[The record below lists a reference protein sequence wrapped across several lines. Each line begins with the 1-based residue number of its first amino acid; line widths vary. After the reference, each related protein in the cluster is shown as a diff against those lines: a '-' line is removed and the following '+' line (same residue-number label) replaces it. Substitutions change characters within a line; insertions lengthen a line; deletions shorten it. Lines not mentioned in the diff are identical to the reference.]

1 MLLWIRTPNPDCW
14 FCQRPS
20 FSEAKTSPFAVW
32 ENCREGGRPWIN
44 ASVCDHCLG
53 EASSATWQG
62 LSWARQTSSQ
72 HESTSQGQEAC
83 CWKARNTKDFKFIV
97 LWGVKRSRPFGRSNG
112 EAPAAAELMRR
123 ACPRRAA
130 GGRGIVSEPKPRRS
144 RSNPAGRHRILAK
157 VETNTGHSRRI
168 SLRTSHFCRRWNS
181 TFHLRS
187 YRTHASCSRFPLS
200 YPLFSLRFLVLYSF
214 LCRFPLSPPR
224 PSSALL
230 FPLLPYDE
238 LATFRPGIFVSLLC
252 PSLFT
257 HFGLRGW
264 FVNSY
269 LRPSE
274 LHIERGKVGTD
285 DKIPVCLSRTP
296 TEELELVSNI
306 EHLRMYLLLKPNSW
320 NLALVNLVMNS
331 FYPHVIVYEQIRSK
345 RAYIPPLIGT
355 QAINSNQYLD

>member
-1 MLLWIRTPNPDCW
+1 MLIWIRTPNPDCW

-20 FSEAKTSPFAVW
+20 FSEGKTSPFAFW

-44 ASVCDHCLG
+44 ASVWSLPGRDQLSHLTGPVLSPPNVLPAWKHFSGARGLLLEGQKHKGLG
-53 EASSATWQG
+53 
-62 LSWARQTSSQ
+62 
-72 HESTSQGQEAC
+72 
-83 CWKARNTKDFKFIV
+83 FKFIV
-97 LWGVKRSRPFGRSNG
+97 MWGVKRSRPFGRSNG

-238 LATFRPGIFVSLLC
+238 LATFRPGIFVF
-252 PSLFT
+252 LF
-257 HFGLRGW
+257 L
-264 FVNSY
+264 
-269 LRPSE
+269 
-274 LHIERGKVGTD
+274 
-285 DKIPVCLSRTP
+285 LSRS
-296 TEELELVSNI
+296 LYSFWLKGMV
-306 EHLRMYLLLKPNSW
+306 LLTL
-320 NLALVNLVMNS
+320 
-331 FYPHVIVYEQIRSK
+331 
-345 RAYIPPLIGT
+345 T
-355 QAINSNQYLD
+355 